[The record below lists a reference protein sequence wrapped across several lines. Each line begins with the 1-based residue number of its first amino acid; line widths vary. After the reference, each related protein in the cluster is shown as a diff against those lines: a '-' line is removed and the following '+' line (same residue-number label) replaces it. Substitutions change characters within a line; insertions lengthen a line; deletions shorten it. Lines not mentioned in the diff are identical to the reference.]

1 MSGEVGI
8 NLLTVILY
16 ETHEFVTMSKKDKKK
31 KQKEERLQPE
41 LQARHPPTM
50 IRLKYD
56 AAQTT
61 PENARHWAMADG
73 LSADGSMTP
82 EIRRTLRNRAR
93 LEVANNAYARGMILT
108 LADVCIGTGPRL
120 QMLSDDEDFN
130 SIIEEE
136 FVAWAEAIRLA
147 ERLKTLRMSK
157 IADGESFC
165 ALLKNPKVRHPVEI
179 DLRPVET
186 DRVTSPY
193 PTVTNEVDGVEYDS
207 FGNPVQYHV
216 SSEHPGDGSIWHG
229 TFSAIPSEFMLHWYR
244 SDRPGQSRGLPEI
257 MPALPLF
264 AQLRRYTLAV
274 LAAAETAADFAAV
287 MYTDSPAQ
295 GDEAE
300 APTPYDL
307 VPLEKRMLTVMPD
320 GWKIGQIRAEQPT
333 TSYSEFKREI
343 LGEIGRCMQ
352 VPVNIL
358 LGDSSKHNYASGRLD
373 HQSFFKSI
381 KVEQASCEQV
391 LLFPIFNVWYR
402 EAVRIGLFTPPKN
415 AFPLYRT
422 IAQRKRVATTSGSSN
437 RDPTA
442 RWFWDGME
450 HVDPLKEAKASAARI
465 DARTSNLAIECAKQG
480 LDWEDVLNQ
489 AAKEK
494 ERMRVL
500 KLDPDTKFN
509 IEKYKDEEDE
519 TNEADAPSE
528 PGPPRRPA

>member
-1 MSGEVGI
+1 
-8 NLLTVILY
+8 
-16 ETHEFVTMSKKDKKK
+16 MSKKDKKK

-333 TSYSEFKREI
+333 TPTQNSNEKFWAKSDVVCKSRSTFCWATPRNTITLPVDLITNRFSNRSRSNRPLANKFFFFRFSMSGIGKRFVSVCLLLRKTLFLFI
-343 LGEIGRCMQ
+343 
-352 VPVNIL
+352 VPSPN
-358 LGDSSKHNYASGRLD
+358 GSGLPRR
-373 HQSFFKSI
+373 
-381 KVEQASCEQV
+381 A
-391 LLFPIFNVWYR
+391 
-402 EAVRIGLFTPPKN
+402 EA
-415 AFPLYRT
+415 RT
-422 IAQRKRVATTSGSSN
+422 AIQRHVGFGMGWSMLIRSRKRRHPLRESTQ
-437 RDPTA
+437 
-442 RWFWDGME
+442 E
-450 HVDPLKEAKASAARI
+450 H
-465 DARTSNLAIECAKQG
+465 RTSQLNVPNK
-480 LDWEDVLNQ
+480 VLTG
-489 AAKEK
+489 K
-494 ERMRVL
+494 
-500 KLDPDTKFN
+500 TF
-509 IEKYKDEEDE
+509 
-519 TNEADAPSE
+519 
-528 PGPPRRPA
+528 

>member
-1 MSGEVGI
+1 
-8 NLLTVILY
+8 
-16 ETHEFVTMSKKDKKK
+16 
-31 KQKEERLQPE
+31 
-41 LQARHPPTM
+41 M

-73 LSADGSMTP
+73 LSADASMTP
-82 EIRRTLRNRAR
+82 EIRRTLRNRSR
-93 LEVANNAYARGMILT
+93 LEVANNAYARGMVLT

-120 QMLSDDEDFN
+120 QMLSDDEEFN
-130 SIIEEE
+130 SLVEEE
-136 FVAWAEAIRLA
+136 FIAWSESVRLA
-147 ERLKTLRMSK
+147 ERLKTLRMAK
-157 IADGESFC
+157 IADGEAFV
-165 ALLKNPKVRHPVEI
+165 AILKNPKVKHPVEI
-179 DLRPVET
+179 DLRPIES
-186 DRVTSPY
+186 DRITSPY
-193 PTVTNEVDGVEYDS
+193 PTISNEVDGIEYDH
-207 FGNPVQYHV
+207 FGNPVRYHV
-216 SSEHPGDGSIWHG
+216 SSEHPGDSSLWYG
-229 TFSAIPSEFMLHWYR
+229 TFETIPAEFMIHWYR
-244 SDRPGQSRGLPEI
+244 PDRPGQSRGLPEI

-287 MYTDSPAQ
+287 MYTDAPAS
-295 GDEAE
+295 DNSE

-307 VPLEKRMLTVMPD
+307 VSLEKRMLTVMPD

-391 LLFPIFNVWYR
+391 VMFPVFAAWYR
-402 EAVRIGLFTPPKN
+402 EALRIGLFRQPSN
-415 AFPLYRT
+415 AFPL
-422 IAQRKRVATTSGSSN
+422 QKRLNIQKRPSVGPGAYCGATASCC
-437 RDPTA
+437 
-442 RWFWDGME
+442 WFWDGLE
-450 HVDPLKEAKASAARI
+450 HVDPMKEAKAAATRI

-489 AAKEK
+489 AAKEE

-500 KLDPDTKFN
+500 KLTKREVDTSIPKP
-509 IEKYKDEEDE
+509 KRRKKDEKNSQTDS
-519 TNEADAPSE
+519 TDAGADA
-528 PGPPRRPA
+528 GQARRAKRKRTEDA